1 MRKKELNMLKIDRL
15 EISDIRAEKLS
26 LSPGECVSLSGP
38 SGAGKSLFLR
48 ALADLI
54 VARGEVFLDERACLS
69 FDAPQW
75 RRRVTYMGPKAS
87 WWQERVGDHFH
98 DRTWLSSKL
107 KQLDLP
113 EDTPDWPVTRL
124 SSGEAQRLCLLRTLE
139 DNGTGAVRYLL
150 LDEPTSA
157 LDGERQ
163 ACVQELLQRYLN
175 DAEVAVL
182 FVSHDER
189 QVQRFATRHWVIE
202 SGHVQEQIS

>member
-1 MRKKELNMLKIDRL
+1 MLSIDRL
-15 EISDIRAEKLS
+15 EISGIRAEKLS
-26 LSPGECVSLSGP
+26 LSPGECISLRGP

-75 RRRVTYMGPKAS
+75 RQRVTYMGAKTS
-87 WWQERVGDHFH
+87 WWQDRVGDHFH
-98 DRTWLSSKL
+98 DRAWLLSQL

-113 EDTPDWPVTRL
+113 EDTADWPVTRL

-139 DNGTGAVRYLL
+139 GSGAGSVRYLL

-157 LDGERQ
+157 LDGTRQ
-163 ACVQELLQRYLN
+163 ALVEDLLQHYL
-175 DAEVAVL
+175 DGAEIGVL
-182 FVSHDER
+182 FVSHDDR
-189 QVQRFATRHWVIE
+189 QVERFAAKHWVIE
-202 SGHVQEQIS
+202 SGHVQEKMS